1 MIINRFSR
9 SKNAGTDEEADAA
22 QTELV
27 DEVTNILDT
36 LQVNKL
42 TLDKHQEIFKILGS
56 QQSSEEGRICSQ
68 ETHC

>member
-1 MIINRFSR
+1 MIINRLFR

-42 TLDKHQEIFKILGS
+42 TLDKHQEIIKTRLTLRFAPLA
-56 QQSSEEGRICSQ
+56 
-68 ETHC
+68 